1 MARDPYLVSID
12 IGSHSIKVCVVKELL
27 NERDKLQVLALVDRP
42 SAGIRRGVVTNLA
55 EATEALIGA
64 INDTEAIIGLP
75 IRRAVVGLGGIS
87 VSFTNSHGLVVVSRA
102 DNEIT
107 DGDLDRVIQD
117 SLTRAFG
124 LSGNEIIHVIP
135 KNFSID
141 NQKGIRYPVGMTGS
155 KLEVET
161 LVISVENSYLRN
173 FTKVVN
179 QSNIDVVSQV
189 YTPLATSDFILSQ
202 KQKKAGTVVI
212 DIGFSSTA
220 FIVWENEEILASGVV
235 PVGSDHITADLAVGL
250 QTTIEQAEI
259 IKTKYLDLNSNSDV
273 QTIDV
278 EDPDLHTTSTF
289 SLAEVEEIAKVRAEE
304 IFYLVNKELRKI
316 NRQGKLPG
324 GAILVGGGSSLPGVQ
339 EVAKETLRLSVFKYN
354 FESGNVVFISDYDSD
369 PKFVNAISLAAY
381 ATYHAEDIDYTQSIN
396 KPLSRISGGGIG
408 GSRGG
413 DSGGTFW
420 DTIRKVLPWT

>member
-27 NERDKLQVLALVDRP
+27 SDRDKLQVLALIDRP
-42 SAGIRRGVVTNLA
+42 SAGIRRGIVTNLA
-55 EATEALIGA
+55 EATEAVITA

-75 IRRAVVGLGGIS
+75 IRRSVIGLGGMS
-87 VSFTNSHGLVVVSRA
+87 VSFTNTHGLVVVSRT

-117 SLTRAFG
+117 SLTKAFG
-124 LSGNEIIHVIP
+124 ISGSEIIHVIP

-179 QSNIDVVSQV
+179 QSNIDVLSQI
-189 YTPLATSDFILSQ
+189 YTPLAASDFILTA
-202 KQKKAGTVVI
+202 KQKKAGTVVV
-212 DIGFSSTA
+212 DIGYNSTSY
-220 FIVWENEEILASGVV
+220 IIWENEEILASGVI
-235 PVGSDHITADLAVGL
+235 PVGSDHVTADLAVGL

-259 IKTKYLDLNSNSDV
+259 VKTQYLDLNANSTT
-273 QTIDV
+273 QTIQI
-278 EDPDLHTTSTF
+278 EDPDLHNTNTF
-289 SLAEVEEIAKVRAEE
+289 SLSEVEEIAKLRVEE
-304 IFYLVNKELRKI
+304 IFYLLNKELKKV

-324 GAILVGGGSSLPGVQ
+324 GAILLGGGSVINGIQ
-339 EVAKETLRLSVFKYN
+339 EIAKETLRLSVHKHSFDPEKIN
-354 FESGNVVFISDYDSD
+354 FVSDYDGD
-369 PKFVNAISLAAY
+369 PRFTNAISLAAY
-381 ATYHAEDIDYTQSIN
+381 ATYHAEDIDYTQAVN
-396 KPLSRISGGGIG
+396 KPLSRLSSSIS
-408 GSRGG
+408 SRGDNG
-413 DSGGTFW
+413 SAFW
-420 DTIRKVLPWT
+420 DTVRKILPWT

>member
-1 MARDPYLVSID
+1 VARDPYLVSID
-12 IGSHSIKVCVVKELL
+12 IGSHSIKVCVVKELISDK
-27 NERDKLQVLALVDRP
+27 DKLQVLALLDRP

-55 EATEALIGA
+55 EATEALINA

-75 IRRAVVGLGGIS
+75 IRKAVVGLGGVS
-87 VSFTNSHGLVVVSRA
+87 VGFTNSHGLVVVSRV

-117 SLTRAFG
+117 SLTKAFG
-124 LSGNEIIHVIP
+124 ISGNEIIHVIP

-161 LVISVENSYLRN
+161 LVVSVENGYLRN

-179 QSNIDVVSQV
+179 QANIDVISQI
-189 YTPLATSDFILSQ
+189 YTPLAASDTILTS

-220 FIVWENEEILASGVV
+220 FIIWENEEILSSGVV

-250 QTTIEQAEI
+250 QTTIEQAEK
-259 IKTKYLDLNSNSDV
+259 IKTEYLNLTAGSDT

-278 EDPDLHTTSTF
+278 QDEDLHAINTY
-289 SLAEVEEIAKVRAEE
+289 SLAEVEEIAKVRTEE

-324 GAILVGGGSSLPGVQ
+324 GAILVGGGSSLPGIQ
-339 EVAKETLRLSVFKYN
+339 EIAKETLRLSVFKYN
-354 FESGNVVFISDYDSD
+354 FDPNNVTFISDYDSD
-369 PKFVNAISLAAY
+369 PKFINAISLAAY
-381 ATYHAEDIDYTQSIN
+381 SSYHAEDIDYTQSIN
-396 KPLSRISGGGIG
+396 KPLSRISNNINRGE
-408 GSRGG
+408 GSN
-413 DSGGTFW
+413 SFW
-420 DTIRKVLPWT
+420 ESIKKVLPWT

>member
-27 NERDKLQVLALVDRP
+27 SDRDKLQVLALIDRP
-42 SAGIRRGVVTNLA
+42 SAGIRRGIVTNLA
-55 EATEALIGA
+55 EATEAVISA

-75 IRRAVVGLGGIS
+75 IRRSVIGLGGMS
-87 VSFTNSHGLVVVSRA
+87 VSFTNTHGLVVVSRT

-117 SLTRAFG
+117 SLTKAFG
-124 LSGNEIIHVIP
+124 ISGSEIIHVIP

-179 QSNIDVVSQV
+179 QSNIDVLSQI
-189 YTPLATSDFILSQ
+189 YTPLATSDFILTS
-202 KQKKAGTVVI
+202 KQKKAGTVVV
-212 DIGFSSTA
+212 DIGYNSTSY
-220 FIVWENEEILASGVV
+220 IIWENEEILASGVI
-235 PVGSDHITADLAVGL
+235 PIGSDHVTSDLAVGL

-259 IKTKYLDLNSNSDV
+259 VKTRYLDLNANSTTQTV
-273 QTIDV
+273 QI
-278 EDPDLHTTSTF
+278 EDPDLRATNTF
-289 SLAEVEEIAKVRAEE
+289 SLSEVEEIAKLRVEE
-304 IFYLVNKELRKI
+304 IFYLLNKELKKV

-324 GAILVGGGSSLPGVQ
+324 GAILSGGGSIINGIQ
-339 EVAKETLRLSVFKYN
+339 EIAKETLRLSVHKHSFDPEKIN
-354 FESGNVVFISDYDSD
+354 FISDYDSY
-369 PKFVNAISLAAY
+369 PRFTNSISLAAY
-381 ATYHAEDIDYTQSIN
+381 ATYHAEDIDYTQAVN
-396 KPLSRISGGGIG
+396 KPLSRLSSSISSRNDN
-408 GSRGG
+408 GSA
-413 DSGGTFW
+413 FW
-420 DTIRKVLPWT
+420 DTVRKILPWT